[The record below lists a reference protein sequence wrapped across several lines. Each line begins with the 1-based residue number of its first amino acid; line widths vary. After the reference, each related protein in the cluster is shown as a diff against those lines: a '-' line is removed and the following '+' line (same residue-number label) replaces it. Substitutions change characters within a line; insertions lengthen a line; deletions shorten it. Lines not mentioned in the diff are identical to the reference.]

1 MAVDTRRRTVG
12 SPASVGDTAMC
23 VKDLCEIGLLLL
35 DELLQLGDLA
45 DLLEGKDLI
54 SLVSVY
60 GQTS

>member
-1 MAVDTRRRTVG
+1 VG
-12 SPASVGDTAMC
+12 SPTSVGNTAMC

-45 DLLEGKDLI
+45 DLLEGKDFV
-54 SLVSVY
+54 SLVSVD

>member
-1 MAVDTRRRTVG
+1 VG
-12 SPASVGDTAMC
+12 SPTSVCNTAMC

-54 SLVSVY
+54 SLVSVDC
-60 GQTS
+60 QTS

>member
-1 MAVDTRRRTVG
+1 
-12 SPASVGDTAMC
+12 MC

-35 DELLQLGDLA
+35 NELLQLGNLA

-54 SLVSVY
+54 SLVSVD